1 MANERVVKVS
11 YRAYRQLVAKS
22 SRESIKCSRK
32 VSILEIVDEM
42 LFGNKKEAAKK

>member
-1 MANERVVKVS
+1 MANEKVVKIS
-11 YRAYRQLVAKS
+11 DRAYRQLVAKS